1 MGIGTGALVSIVNL
15 VFWVYGLVVLARVLL
30 SWMRGPA
37 TGSPLLPL
45 WNFIYAATEPLLI
58 PIRKALSGLMK
69 GTPLDFSPLV
79 LILLLQVVRG
89 FIIMLVAGPRHLY

>member
-1 MGIGTGALVSIVNL
+1 MGTGVGALVSIINL
-15 VFWVYGLVVLARVLL
+15 VFWVYGLVVIARVLL
-30 SWMRGPA
+30 SWIRSPA
-37 TGSPLLPL
+37 VGSPLTPL

-79 LILLLQVVRG
+79 LLLLLQVVRG
-89 FIIMLVAGPRHLY
+89 IIIMVVAGPGRLF